1 MAKETHT
8 KAHANAM
15 RKKVVDK
22 SLDNLK
28 LGKSTRIVEGG
39 SHAEELKKFWDN
51 RKQKKGY
58 IENNTPLGG

>member
-1 MAKETHT
+1 
-8 KAHANAM
+8 M

-28 LGKSTRIVEGG
+28 LGKSTRFVEGG